1 MIIWWIFSE
10 LCTMGWENFSNLWC
24 SDYWKMHLWV
34 KKLNLNTFAHA
45 LLAKLSPRKRET
57 TGSPQVAFF
66 LKMYRVREISQLYI
80 DNLIRFWGLAYGKVF
95 CTNIDVQGISGL
107 ILYSFLL
114 TFRWLAGAW
123 ARQVLPYRFKFI
135 MECSVVSF
143 IEKYVTII

>member
-1 MIIWWIFSE
+1 M
-10 LCTMGWENFSNLWC
+10 N
-24 SDYWKMHLWV
+24 V
-34 KKLNLNTFAHA
+34 KNTSHINIDHWG
-45 LLAKLSPRKRET
+45 LKLSRWLLLMIAFVRQKIESKHFRSCPASKTLPQEEGNYWVPP
-57 TGSPQVAFF
+57 GSIF
-66 LKMYRVREISQLYI
+66 LWKCIVSERLSQLYI

-95 CTNIDVQGISGL
+95 YTNIDVQGISGL
-107 ILYSFLL
+107 ILYSFLF